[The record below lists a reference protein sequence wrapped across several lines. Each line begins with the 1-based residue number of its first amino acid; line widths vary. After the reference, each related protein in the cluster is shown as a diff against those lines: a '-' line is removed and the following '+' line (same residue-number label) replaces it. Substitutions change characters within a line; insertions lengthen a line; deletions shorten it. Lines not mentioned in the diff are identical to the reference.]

1 MCKCVYGVYMGA
13 VYVYV
18 HALCVQKVCIYV
30 YMCIMC
36 ICVHTYVCTCIMCI
50 CTVYVCICVYLYTSV

>member
-30 YMCIMC
+30 YVCIMC
-36 ICVHTYVCTCIMCI
+36 ICVHTYVYSRRPKEDIGVWLCN
-50 CTVYVCICVYLYTSV
+50 SVTL